1 MQVNTSTSLPMTV
14 GLDLGDRHSRYC
26 LRGAEEIVEQGTVA
40 MSAGGMR
47 RCLRRL
53 MGRGAW
59 RLVLEVGSQS
69 AWVSRLAAELGLEV
83 VVANPRRV
91 RLITH
96 DVCKSDQRD
105 ARILAELG
113 QFQPGL
119 LSPVEHR
126 TEGVQRDLIVV
137 RTRANLVE
145 GRTSLVNE
153 VRHRLKSL
161 GVRIPACSPEAFPKR
176 ASSLIPEDLR
186 DTLQGTLT
194 LIAHFTS
201 EIRRLDKHIE
211 ALCAKRYP
219 QTKLLRQVPGV
230 GPITGLSFV
239 LTLERPSRIDKAR
252 NVAAYLGLVPR
263 RRQSGDSD
271 PALRITKAGDQALR
285 SLLVNCAHYILGPFG
300 QDSDLR
306 RHGLRIAATGARSAK
321 KRAVVAVARKL
332 SVLLL
337 ALWRTGE
344 VYQPLRNAERLAAL
358 AV

>member
-1 MQVNTSTSLPMTV
+1 MQVITTTSLPMTV
-14 GLDLGDRHSRYC
+14 GLDLGDRRSRYC
-26 LRGAEEIVEQGTVA
+26 LRSSEKIIEQGSMT
-40 MSAGGMR
+40 MSPGGVQ
-47 RCLRRL
+47 RCLRSL
-53 MGRGAW
+53 VARGAR

-69 AWVSRLAAELGLEV
+69 AWVSRAAAEQGLEV

-91 RLITH
+91 RLISH
-96 DVCKSDQRD
+96 DVCKTDQRD

-113 QFQPGL
+113 QLRPGL

-126 TEGVQRDLIVV
+126 GEEAQRDLIVV

-145 GRTSLVNE
+145 GRTALVNE
-153 VRHRLKSL
+153 VRQRLKSQ
-161 GVRIPACSPEAFPKR
+161 GVRIAACSSEAFPKQ
-176 ASSLIPEDLR
+176 ATPVIPEELR
-186 DTLQGTLT
+186 DTLEGTLS
-194 LIAHFTS
+194 LIANFTA
-201 EIRRLDKHIE
+201 EIRRLDKKIE
-211 ALCAKRYP
+211 KLSRERHP
-219 QTKLLRQVPGV
+219 ETMLLRQVQGV
-230 GPITGLSFV
+230 GPITALTFV
-239 LTLERPSRIDKAR
+239 LTLESPKRIDKTR

-271 PALRITKAGDQALR
+271 PDLHITKAGDRALR

-306 RHGLRIAATGARSAK
+306 RHGLRIAGTGARTAK

-337 ALWRTGE
+337 SLWRSGE
-344 VYQPLRNAERLAAL
+344 VYEPLRHSQRLESQ